1 MATNGTKAA
10 SPASNTTKEH
20 TGRLLLYTA
29 VALTILTCSLAFI
42 AWGQDNSWQ
51 LFGISTYQLFPVFGL
66 LAFSIMWSQ
75 YVIEGVKNYL
85 DQPHAIDRYFSVT
98 GWLVLFAIL
107 LHPGLLI
114 AQRYH
119 DGYGLPPGSYVT
131 YVAPM
136 QRWIVILGSVSL
148 LMFLA
153 FELKRFYRDKPWW
166 QYILFLNDVAIV
178 AIFYH
183 GLRLGQD
190 IGHHWFQIVWYLY
203 GLVLVPVFA
212 YRYVRKYQQR
222 QARLSART

>member
-1 MATNGTKAA
+1 MSG
-10 SPASNTTKEH
+10 STTPISKTAETH
-20 TGRLLLYTA
+20 LLYA
-29 VALTILTCSLAFI
+29 AIVLTLFTCGLAFV

-51 LFGISTYQLFPVFGL
+51 LLGLSTYQLFPIFGL

-75 YVIEGVKNYL
+75 YVIAAIRDYL
-85 DQPHAIDRYFSVT
+85 GLSNAIRRYFEIT
-98 GWLVLFAIL
+98 GWFVLFAIL

-119 DGYGLPPGSYVT
+119 DGYGLPPGSYET

-153 FELKRFYRDKPWW
+153 YELKYFFSEKSWW
-166 QYILFLNDVAIV
+166 KYIILLNDIAIV

-190 IGHHWFQIVWYLY
+190 IGHHWFQVVWYVY
-203 GLVLVPVFA
+203 GMVLVPA
-212 YRYVRKYQQR
+212 LIYRNIHKLKQR
-222 QARLSART
+222 AGHGNNQN

>member
-1 MATNGTKAA
+1 MSTKAPTA
-10 SPASNTTKEH
+10 ESSPKPSK
-20 TGRLLLYTA
+20 TA
-29 VALTILTCSLAFI
+29 RFLFYAAIALTAFACTLAFI

-51 LFGISTYQLFPVFGL
+51 LVGLSTYQLFPIFGL

-75 YVIEGVKNYL
+75 YVMEGLKNYL
-85 DQPHAIDRYFSVT
+85 GEPDALDRYFNVT
-98 GWLVLFAIL
+98 GWMVLFAIL

-136 QRWIVILGSVSL
+136 QRWIVILGSASL
-148 LMFLA
+148 LMFLV
-153 FELKRFYRDKPWW
+153 FELKRFHRDKSWW
-166 QYILFLNDVAIV
+166 KYVLFLNDVAIV

-190 IGHHWFQIVWYLY
+190 IGHNWYQVVWYLY
-203 GLVLVPVFA
+203 GIILVPVLV
-212 YRYVRKYQQR
+212 YRYRRKFK
-222 QARLSART
+222 LSRESRVGVG

>member
-1 MATNGTKAA
+1 MFKKIAA
-10 SPASNTTKEH
+10 PKPSSTVTQ
-20 TGRLLLYTA
+20 TGRYLLYAA
-29 VALTILTCSLAFI
+29 VALTLFTCALALM
-42 AWGQDNSWQ
+42 AWGQDNQWQ
-51 LFGISTYQLFPVFGL
+51 LIGISTYQLFPIFGL

-75 YVIEGVKNYL
+75 YVMEGVKNYL
-85 DQPHAIDRYFSVT
+85 NEPHATDRYFNVT
-98 GWLVLFAIL
+98 GWLVLFCIL

-119 DGYGLPPGSYVT
+119 DGYGLPPGSYES

-153 FELKRFYRDKPWW
+153 FELKRFYRDKSWW
-166 QYILFLNDVAIV
+166 KYVLLLNDIAIV

-203 GLVLVPVFA
+203 GVVLVPVFI
-212 YRYVRKYQQR
+212 YRYGRKLKLR
-222 QARLSART
+222 NMDQADRV